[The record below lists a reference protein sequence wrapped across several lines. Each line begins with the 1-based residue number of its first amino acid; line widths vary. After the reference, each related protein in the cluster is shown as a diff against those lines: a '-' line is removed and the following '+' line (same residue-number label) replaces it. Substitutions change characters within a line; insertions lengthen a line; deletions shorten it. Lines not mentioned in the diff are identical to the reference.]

1 LQEIND
7 MLREIITTDRIA
19 PSVGPF
25 SAAVRAGDLLLLSG
39 QVALDPATGKLVAGD
54 IGAQTEQIFANIS
67 AVLEAAGKSFDD
79 VMKTTVYLMDM
90 KDFAAMNTVYARYFR
105 APYPARTTIQAAAL
119 PLGAAVEIEVVAR

>member
-1 LQEIND
+1 
-7 MLREIITTDRIA
+7 MRRETITTDRIA

-25 SAAVRAGDLLLLSG
+25 SAGVRAGDLLFLSG
-39 QVALDPATGKLVAGD
+39 QVALDPATGKLVGGD

-79 VMKTTVYLMDM
+79 VMKTTVYLADM
-90 KDFAAMNTVYARYFR
+90 KDFGAMNTVYARHFQT
-105 APYPARTTIQAAAL
+105 PYPARTTIQVAGL

>member
-1 LQEIND
+1 MTIFS
-7 MLREIITTDRIA
+7 TDRIA

-25 SAAVRAGDLLLLSG
+25 SAAVRAGDLLFLSG
-39 QVALDPATGKLVAGD
+39 QVALDPATGKLVTGD

-79 VMKTTVYLMDM
+79 VMKTTVYLADM
-90 KDFAAMNTVYARYFR
+90 KDFGAMNTVYARYFQT
-105 APYPARTTIQAAAL
+105 PYPARTTIQAAGL

>member
-1 LQEIND
+1 
-7 MLREIITTDRIA
+7 MRREIITTDRIA

-25 SAAVRAGDLLLLSG
+25 SAAVRAGDLLFLSG
-39 QVALDPATGKLVAGD
+39 QVALDPASGKLVAGD

-79 VMKTTVYLMDM
+79 VMKTTVYLADM
-90 KDFAAMNTVYARYFR
+90 KDFAAMNTVYARYFHT
-105 APYPARTTIQAAAL
+105 PYPARTTIQAAGL

>member
-1 LQEIND
+1 
-7 MLREIITTDRIA
+7 MRREIITTDRIA

-25 SAAVRAGDLLLLSG
+25 SAAVRAGDLLFLSG

-79 VMKTTVYLMDM
+79 VMKTTVYLADM
-90 KDFAAMNTVYARYFR
+90 KDLAAMNTVYARYFQT
-105 APYPARTTIQAAAL
+105 PYPTRTTIQPAGL

>member
-1 LQEIND
+1 
-7 MLREIITTDRIA
+7 MRREIITTDRIA

-25 SAAVRAGDLLLLSG
+25 SAAVRAGDLLFLSG
-39 QVALDPATGKLVAGD
+39 QVALDPATGKLVSGD

-79 VMKTTVYLMDM
+79 VMKTTVYLADM
-90 KDFAAMNTVYARYFR
+90 KDFGAMNTVYARYFQT
-105 APYPARTTIQAAAL
+105 PYPARTTIQAAGL